1 MNNKMVVSVSTQISE
16 DFQKQIDKMAEEH
29 HMDRSSFLRLLLTLG
44 MDVKKREIA
53 LNTYQKRKLSLWKAA
68 EQAGI
73 SLWAMIDLLGSEGI
87 SLDYT
92 IEELRK
98 DLRE

>member
-1 MNNKMVVSVSTQISE
+1 MVVSVSTRIP
-16 DFQKQIDKMAEEH
+16 DDLQKQIDKMAEEH
-29 HMDRSSFLRLLLTLG
+29 HMDRASFLRLLLTLG
-44 MDVKKREIA
+44 MSVKRREIA
-53 LNTYQKRKLSLWKAA
+53 LDAYLKRKLSIWKAA

-92 IEELRK
+92 LEELRK
-98 DLRE
+98 DLSE